1 MGRALLIVGLMSTLG
16 VIVSAVMG
24 YLLSSPVDADMPR
37 HVLVALASS
46 LLLLFS
52 HCWIMFY
59 LIGTGK
65 AIKDAVR
72 ENGLDPA
79 VTEAIIEETKR
90 FKNAS
95 YPSLMLAMGLV
106 MATFILGGGV
116 ATGSVPAWVHHV
128 LFYLAVLVQGYALRI
143 EWRVLGENERLMID
157 VDRRL
162 ATAPALPLHSGRGDQ
177 LLLRRDE

>member
-1 MGRALLIVGLMSTLG
+1 MMGRALLIVGAMATLG
-16 VIVSAVMG
+16 VIASAVLG
-24 YLLSSPVDADMPR
+24 YLVGSPMDPHSHLMTR
-37 HVLVALASS
+37 HILIALASS
-46 LLLLFS
+46 MLLLFS

-72 ENGLDPA
+72 EHGLDPA
-79 VTEAIIEETKR
+79 FAEETKR

-95 YPSLMLAMGLV
+95 YPWLMLAMGLV

-116 ATGSVPAWVHHV
+116 HRGSIPPWVHNV
-128 LFYLAVLVQGYALRI
+128 LFYVALPVQVYALWI
-143 EWRVLGENERLMID
+143 EQRVLGDNERLMAE

-162 ATAPALPLHSGRGDQ
+162 VAAASPARAGA
-177 LLLRRDE
+177 

>member
-1 MGRALLIVGLMSTLG
+1 MGRALLIVGLMGTLG
-16 VIVSAVMG
+16 VIASAVMG
-24 YLLSSPVDADMPR
+24 YLLTSPTDASMSR

-79 VTEAIIEETKR
+79 LIEETKR

-128 LFYLAVLVQGYALRI
+128 LFYAAVLVQAYALRI
-143 EWRVLGENERLMID
+143 EWRVLGENERLMVD

-162 ATAPALPLHSGRGDQ
+162 ATAASPVRAGA
-177 LLLRRDE
+177 

>member
-1 MGRALLIVGLMSTLG
+1 MMGRALLIVGAMATLG
-16 VIVSAVMG
+16 VIAAAVVG
-24 YLLSSPVDADMPR
+24 YTLHGVTGTKL
-37 HVLVALASS
+37 HVLIGLASS

-72 ENGLDPA
+72 ENALEPA
-79 VTEAIIEETKR
+79 IVEETKR
-90 FKNAS
+90 FKNES
-95 YPSLMLAMGLV
+95 YPWLMLAMALV

-116 ATGSVPAWVHHV
+116 ATGTVPTWVHHV
-128 LFYLAVLVQGYALRI
+128 LFYLAVASQVYALRV
-143 EWRVLGENERLMID
+143 EWRVLTDNERLMGD

-162 ATAPALPLHSGRGDQ
+162 AAAPALTG
-177 LLLRRDE
+177 E